1 MVRLTIDI
9 EQKGMPI
16 LAKTIIATRLEVSV
30 EHEGI
35 QATDDEISVAEKIIN
50 KINPDC
56 KHQIW
61 NETKKTNE
69 ECLNEV
75 MNLFK

>member
-1 MVRLTIDI
+1 MVRITIDI
-9 EQKGMPI
+9 EQKGNPI
-16 LAKTIIATRLEVSV
+16 LAKTITATRLEVSI
-30 EHEGI
+30 EHEEI
-35 QATDDEISVAEKIIN
+35 QATEDKINVAQ